1 MNNIL
6 NRVLIRLGFK
16 PRPIYVEEAMAQKQ
30 GFVSPFTFYT
40 LDNEYSSHYP
50 HIHICVKNDNK
61 TKGVPLKNGSPY
73 LSLGSIRLRPDDNYT
88 LENLEFEVV
97 ENPII
102 TNTKNKKLFIK
113 WLLKINPLRGTS
125 NASASLADYLL
136 SNDKCKDRAK
146 YLKFL
151 TNKFKKESSK

>member
-16 PRPIYVEEAMAQKQ
+16 PKPVYVEEAMAQKQ

-40 LDNEYSSHYP
+40 LDSEYPSHYP
-50 HIHICVKNDNK
+50 HVHICVKNDKKYKRTPMQNNS
-61 TKGVPLKNGSPY
+61 L
-73 LSLGSIRLRPDDNYT
+73 LSLGSIRLRADDNYT
-88 LENLEFEVV
+88 LENLEFETVKDPWI
-97 ENPII
+97 E
-102 TNTKNKKLFIK
+102 TNKNKKLFVK
-113 WLLKINPLRGTS
+113 WLNSEETLLNRT
-125 NASASLADYLL
+125 NANVALADYLK

-146 YLKFL
+146 YLRFL